1 MSNLQIFN
9 QQIQDERT
17 QNYLQSVLGERKNS
31 FVSNLTSLVGNSFQ
45 LQQCEPMTLMYS
57 AMKATALNLPLDSNL
72 GYAYVIPYN
81 SRNGVQA
88 QFQIGYK
95 GFIQLALR
103 SGLFTMLNVTDI
115 REGEVQE
122 YDILSGAFV
131 VKGKDNREALP
142 IVGYA
147 SYFKLTNGYEKTLY
161 MTVAQLN
168 AHGAKFS
175 KTYGNNNGLWKTDFD
190 TMARKTVVK
199 LLLNRWAPL
208 SVEMAQAVQL
218 DQSVM
223 RPKNGDL
230 SNIDVVYA
238 DNEQSEQPLTPEQE
252 QAVDDYASMADM
264 VKKSAKEH
272 KE

>member
-1 MSNLQIFN
+1 MSNLKIFN

-31 FVSNLTSLVGNSFQ
+31 FVSNLTSLVGNSYQ
-45 LQQCEPMTLMYS
+45 LQQCEPLTLMYS

-103 SGLFTMLNVTDI
+103 SGQFTMLNVTDI

-131 VKGKDNREALP
+131 VKGKENRDALP
-142 IVGYA
+142 VVGYA
-147 SYFKLTNGYEKTLY
+147 AYFKLANGYEKTLY
-161 MTVAQLN
+161 MTVEQLT

-175 KTYGNNNGLWKTDFD
+175 KTFNNSNGLWKTGFD
-190 TMARKTVVK
+190 TMARKTVIK

-252 QAVDDYASMADM
+252 QTIQEAEDFASFANEQ
-264 VKKSAKEH
+264 KKK
-272 KE
+272 

>member
-9 QQIQDERT
+9 QQIQDKRT

-31 FVSNLTSLVGNSFQ
+31 FVSNLTSLVGNSYQ
-45 LQQCEPMTLMYS
+45 LQQCEPLTLMYS

-103 SGLFTMLNVTDI
+103 SGQFTMLNVTDI

-131 VKGKDNREALP
+131 VKGKENRDSLP
-142 IVGYA
+142 VVGYA
-147 SYFKLTNGYEKTLY
+147 AYFKLTNGYEKTLY
-161 MTVAQLN
+161 MTVEQLN

-175 KTYGNNNGLWKTDFD
+175 KTFNNSNGLWKTDFD
-190 TMARKTVVK
+190 TMARKTVIK

-238 DNEQSEQPLTPEQE
+238 DNEQGEQPLTPEQE
-252 QAVDDYASMADM
+252 QTIIEAEDFATFANEQ
-264 VKKSAKEH
+264 KKK
-272 KE
+272 

>member
-31 FVSNLTSLVGNSFQ
+31 FVSNLTSLVGNSYQ
-45 LQQCEPMTLMYS
+45 LQQCEPLTLMYS

-103 SGLFTMLNVTDI
+103 SGQFTMLNVTDI

-131 VKGKDNREALP
+131 VKGKENRDALP
-142 IVGYA
+142 VVGYA
-147 SYFKLTNGYEKTLY
+147 AYFKLTNGYEKTLY
-161 MTVAQLN
+161 MTVEQLT

-175 KTYGNNNGLWKTDFD
+175 KTFNNSNGLWKTDFD
-190 TMARKTVVK
+190 TMARKTVIK

-230 SNIDVVYA
+230 SNIDVVYS

-252 QAVDDYASMADM
+252 QTIQEAEDFASFANEQ
-264 VKKSAKEH
+264 KKK
-272 KE
+272 